1 MEKIRIE
8 TKFRS
13 DIMET
18 SKLKNIV
25 MLKNLPSNI
34 IEEAIIIFKEPQ
46 MIKEKELIER
56 GNKMNISDTQ
66 TKSKQ
71 YILKE
76 AEMLVSNY
84 ITKIE
89 KNKKF
94 EQEEKNTKIKY
105 KKLKK
110 YTIILAV
117 MLFISIVI
125 NFI

>member
-1 MEKIRIE
+1 ME
-8 TKFRS
+8 S
-13 DIMET
+13 
-18 SKLKNIV
+18 SKLKNMV

-46 MIKEKELIER
+46 TIKEREFIEK
-56 GNKMNISDTQ
+56 GNKINISDIQ

-71 YILKE
+71 YILSE

-84 ITKIE
+84 INKIE
-89 KNKKF
+89 DSKKN
-94 EQEEKNTKIKY
+94 EQEEKSIKTRY

-110 YTIILAV
+110 YTIILAI
-117 MLFISIVI
+117 MLFIRVVT

>member
-1 MEKIRIE
+1 ME
-8 TKFRS
+8 S
-13 DIMET
+13 
-18 SKLKNIV
+18 SKLKNMV

-34 IEEAIIIFKEPQ
+34 VEEAIIIFKEPQ
-46 MIKEKELIER
+46 NVKEKELIEK
-56 GNKMNISDTQ
+56 GNKNNISDIQ

-71 YILKE
+71 YILNE

-84 ITKIE
+84 ISKIE
-89 KNKKF
+89 NKKIN
-94 EQEEKNTKIKY
+94 EKEENSIKVKY

-117 MLFISIVI
+117 ILILSLII

>member
-1 MEKIRIE
+1 ME
-8 TKFRS
+8 S
-13 DIMET
+13 

-46 MIKEKELIER
+46 TIKEKEVIER

-71 YILKE
+71 YILNE

-89 KNKKF
+89 KNKKS
-94 EQEEKNTKIKY
+94 EKEEKNTKIKY
-105 KKLKK
+105 KKLKT

>member
-1 MEKIRIE
+1 ME
-8 TKFRS
+8 S
-13 DIMET
+13 

-46 MIKEKELIER
+46 TIKEKELIER
-56 GNKMNISDTQ
+56 GNKININDTQ
-66 TKSKQ
+66 TKSKE
-71 YILKE
+71 YILNE

-89 KNKKF
+89 SNKKST
-94 EQEEKNTKIKY
+94 QEEKNIKVKY
-105 KKLKK
+105 KRLKK
-110 YTIILAV
+110 CNIILSII
-117 MLFISIVI
+117 LFLSVII

>member
-1 MEKIRIE
+1 ME
-8 TKFRS
+8 S
-13 DIMET
+13 

-46 MIKEKELIER
+46 TIKEKELIER
-56 GNKMNISDTQ
+56 GNKININDTQ
-66 TKSKQ
+66 TKSKE
-71 YILKE
+71 YILNE

-89 KNKKF
+89 SNKKST
-94 EQEEKNTKIKY
+94 QEEKNIKVKY
-105 KKLKK
+105 KRLK
-110 YTIILAV
+110 TCNIILSTI
-117 MLFISIVI
+117 LFLSIII

>member
-1 MEKIRIE
+1 ME
-8 TKFRS
+8 S
-13 DIMET
+13 

-46 MIKEKELIER
+46 TIKEKELIER
-56 GNKMNISDTQ
+56 GNKININDTQ
-66 TKSKQ
+66 TKSKE
-71 YILKE
+71 YILNE

-89 KNKKF
+89 KNKKS

-105 KKLKK
+105 KKLKT